1 MTLPMPANPFG
12 KLAVIAGAGEAGR
25 GAGAAAGLEQ
35 ALAGR
40 GLDYRLQVA
49 TSPADATRLASAALQ
64 EGYRYLAALGDDRT
78 VQDVLNGMF
87 VDGRTIVERPVL
99 AVLPG
104 GAGPSDLARSFGL
117 PQDLPGAAGHLV
129 GETTYPF
136 DVMKIQV
143 TGSGGERVVR
153 YAHNLGEIGLHAAAW
168 RRASALPRWLGG
180 TRRFL
185 GFWSAYATA
194 RPRSLRVETDTKV
207 SELHGWSVIVG
218 NGQFADDGLRM
229 SPRSFPGDG
238 VLEALVFTG
247 PKSDAYRL
255 LPRVFRHGDHVPDP
269 GIAELRA
276 KITVRIEADRRL
288 PVVVD
293 GAHLGSTPVTFQLI
307 PRPIELKL

>member
-1 MTLPMPANPFG
+1 MSTNPFG

-25 GAGAAAGLEQ
+25 GAGAAAGLER

-87 VDGRTIVERPVL
+87 LEGRTIVDRPVL

-104 GAGPSDLARSFGL
+104 ETGTSDLARSFGL
-117 PQDLPGAAGHLV
+117 PEDLAGAAGHLI

-136 DVMKIQV
+136 DVMKVAV
-143 TGSGGERVVR
+143 TGPGGQRLVR
-153 YAHNLGEIGLHAAAW
+153 YAHNLGEVGLHAAAW
-168 RRASALPRWLGG
+168 RRASGLPAWLGAA
-180 TRRFL
+180 RRFL
-185 GFWSAYATA
+185 GFWSAYVSI
-194 RPRSLRVETDTKV
+194 RPRALRVGTDTKV
-207 SELHGWSVIVG
+207 SELRGWSVIVG
-218 NGQFADDGLRM
+218 NGQFADGGLRL

-238 VLEALVFTG
+238 VLDALVFIG

-269 GIAELRA
+269 GITELRA
-276 KITVRIEADRRL
+276 KITVAIEADRAL

-293 GAHLGSTPVTFQLI
+293 GSYLGSTPVTFQLI